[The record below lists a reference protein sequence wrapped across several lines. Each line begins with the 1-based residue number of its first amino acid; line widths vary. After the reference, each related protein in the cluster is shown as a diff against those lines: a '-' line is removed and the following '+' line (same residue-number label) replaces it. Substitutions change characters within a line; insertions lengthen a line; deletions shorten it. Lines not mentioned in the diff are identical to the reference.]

1 MAIKTYLYAIYSPSF
16 FLFKSYLNTELL
28 YQTHF
33 FNQTTTYIMKHSS
46 LLSILT
52 LLVCLLSFSNA
63 QATTY
68 TFTALTGNWDV
79 PTNWEDGIVPPEPI
93 PSGST
98 VLIPLGNLVTV
109 PVGYTVTNN
118 GIILITE
125 TDGITSEG
133 KLAIHGVLNNNAR
146 ILTGRMEINGLYNH
160 NAGAT
165 IEQGGTVYVRPG
177 GIFNVV
183 GTLVCICSLGNLGT
197 LNVLS
202 SGTLDIRGTYNN
214 IGTLVNNGTFIGPIS
229 MWDNQV
235 SLIKGSGTFTSNF
248 VGVASTASTI
258 APGNSAGCL
267 TFSNNFNNS
276 AASHVL
282 KIDINGT
289 NPCTG
294 YDKLIVGGT
303 ATIGGTLEVT
313 FGFTPTTSQNFQI
326 IQAAAISGTFS
337 TVNISPPSISANYS
351 SGFLSVSAVLNTEL
365 TQFTT
370 QLKENTVHLD
380 WQTASEYNNKGFEIQ
395 RSFDGNVWTSI
406 GFVAGSGSSNKV
418 HFYAFDDLKP
428 AFGKNYYRLQQIEKD
443 GKSTFSAIKSIE
455 YSDKRHK
462 VNIYPNPAKGD
473 VTIQLPIEERE
484 QKVQVELFDTLG
496 NCLRIQELEVSSH
509 KATLKLDNLASGFYQ
524 MRLTSGAK
532 VWVNRLV
539 IER

>member
-1 MAIKTYLYAIYSPSF
+1 MKRSF
-16 FLFKSYLNTELL
+16 FLTL
-28 YQTHF
+28 
-33 FNQTTTYIMKHSS
+33 
-46 LLSILT
+46 LT
-52 LLVCLLSFSNA
+52 LLLCLTTLSNA

-68 TFTALTGNWDV
+68 TFTALTGNWNV
-79 PTNWEDGIVPPEPI
+79 STNWEDGIVPPEPI
-93 PSGST
+93 PSGSM
-98 VLIPLGNLVTV
+98 VVIPLENLVTV

-118 GIILITE
+118 GIISITA

-133 KLAIHGVLNNNAR
+133 KLAVHGTLNNNAR
-146 ILTGRMEINGLYNH
+146 ILTGRMEINGLYFH

-183 GTLVCICSLGNLGT
+183 GTLVCICSLGNLGA
-197 LNVLS
+197 LNILS

-214 IGTLVNNGTFIGPIS
+214 IGTLVNNGTFIGPVS

-235 SLIKGSGTFTSNF
+235 SLIKGSGIFTSNF

-258 APGNSAGCL
+258 APGNSVGCI
-267 TFSNNFNNS
+267 TYANNFNNS

-282 KIDINGT
+282 KIEINGT

-303 ATIGGTLEVT
+303 ATIGGTLEIT
-313 FGFTPTTSQNFQI
+313 FGFTPTSSQSFQI
-326 IQAAAISGTFS
+326 IQAASIVGSFS
-337 TVNISPPSISANYS
+337 TINILPASISANYS
-351 SGFLSVSAVLNTEL
+351 SGFLSVSTVLSTEL
-365 TQFTT
+365 TQFTP
-370 QLKENTVHLD
+370 QIKDGTVQLD

-395 RSFDGNVWTSI
+395 RSFDGNVWTTI
-406 GFVAGSGSSNKV
+406 GFVAGAGSSNKV
-418 HFYAFDDLKP
+418 HFYTFNDLKP

-443 GKSTFSAIKSIE
+443 GKSTFSPIKTIE
-455 YSDKRHK
+455 YSDKGHK
-462 VNIYPNPAKGD
+462 IHIYPNPAKNE

-496 NCLRIQELEVSSH
+496 SCLMIQELEVSSH
-509 KATLKLDNLASGFYQ
+509 KVALKLDNLASGFYQ

-532 VWVNRLV
+532 IWVNRLV
-539 IER
+539 IEK